1 MPNPGARTVPP
12 PLYGLYACPAP
23 SWVQKSYP
31 APERATGVGS
41 SFPRIRRGF
50 PPAEVRTIA
59 PMQLDP
65 EGHETAALDR
75 VLPTLDARR
84 VLEVGC
90 GDGRVTRRYAAR
102 AGAVLA
108 IDPDAAA
115 VAAFADAMSPE
126 WRGRVE
132 LRAGTL

>member
-1 MPNPGARTVPP
+1 MRH
-12 PLYGLYACPAP
+12 
-23 SWVQKSYP
+23 
-31 APERATGVGS
+31 
-41 SFPRIRRGF
+41 
-50 PPAEVRTIA
+50 
-59 PMQLDP
+59 DP

-75 VLPTLDARR
+75 ILPSLDARH

-115 VAAFADAMSPE
+115 IAALEDAMPPE
-126 WRGRVE
+126 WSGRVQ
-132 LRAGTL
+132 LRTGTLETLGTPEPQFDVVLLSWSL